1 MGNLPFERTRY
12 NPVRDV
18 TPDEAEQDKR
28 REAEQHA
35 EQEAAGSQTRAG
47 EQQIP
52 AADSNDEAGQEQK

>member
-28 REAEQHA
+28 RQS
-35 EQEAAGSQTRAG
+35 EQEAALNKTKTE
-47 EQQIP
+47 EQEVP
-52 AADSNDEAGQEQK
+52 SADSEDASGKGEK